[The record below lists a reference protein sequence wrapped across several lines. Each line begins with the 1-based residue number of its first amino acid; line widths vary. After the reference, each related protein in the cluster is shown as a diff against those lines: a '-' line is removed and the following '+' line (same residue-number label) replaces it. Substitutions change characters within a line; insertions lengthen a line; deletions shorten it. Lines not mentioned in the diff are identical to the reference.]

1 MTVMAQA
8 RAPERRRTGTP
19 TLSRITLGALLGAV
33 LGVAPAGM
41 FAAPAA
47 AQQDLRPL
55 LERIQRMER
64 DLSTLQQQVNGGRPP
79 PSGGGAMDTEA
90 TAAATV
96 RLSQL
101 ESDLRATTGQFE
113 EINFS
118 VGQLRQRLDRLV
130 SDVDFRLQ
138 ELEKVAS
145 GRAPATPP
153 AGAAAP
159 VAEAGSGAGAA
170 APTAEGRG
178 EVRADAG
185 AAPQA
190 LGAPPRNLGA
200 IPATAADRPPPAG
213 AGAAPPPPVPPQA
226 AALGAGALP
235 PPSGPAPNVRLPP
248 GAPKDQYDYA
258 FDLLKRAEYA
268 EAEQALRQFVNAYP
282 HDPLAG
288 NAQYWLAETYYV
300 RNNYSEAATQ
310 FLKGYQTYPQ
320 SPKAPDNLFKLGLTL
335 TILGKVQE
343 ACSAF
348 QRFDKEYPAA
358 PGALKRRVGDERQ
371 RLGCA

>member
-1 MTVMAQA
+1 MTDMPRQLG
-8 RAPERRRTGTP
+8 RAARRTVST
-19 TLSRITLGALLGAV
+19 TAARIALGALLGVVFGLAP
-33 LGVAPAGM
+33 GGMVAG
-41 FAAPAA
+41 PAA

-55 LERIQRMER
+55 LDRIQRMER

-79 PSGGGAMDTEA
+79 PSGGAGGAMDTEA

-113 EINFS
+113 EINFA

-138 ELEKVAS
+138 ELEKIAS
-145 GRAPATPP
+145 GRAPAGAP
-153 AGAAAP
+153 AAAAP
-159 VAEAGSGAGAA
+159 PV
-170 APTAEGRG
+170 
-178 EVRADAG
+178 ADAG
-185 AAPQA
+185 AAASTGDGRGEARAEAAAAPPT

-200 IPATAADRPPPAG
+200 IPAATADRSPLSAG
-213 AGAAPPPPVPPQA
+213 APGAAPPPPVPPQA
-226 AALGAGALP
+226 AAVSGAA
-235 PPSGPAPNVRLPP
+235 AANVRLPP

-268 EAEQALRQFVNAYP
+268 EAEQALRQFVSAYP

-358 PGALKRRVGDERQ
+358 PGALKRRVVDERQ